1 MSQSIATINTRLLE
15 SLTQIILSLSQ
26 EEYQI
31 LIEKIQYSRLTEH
44 QKQENIES
52 LKEDIGVGIQ
62 ELQNGQYTEYNENT
76 LSSLITSIKAKGRGR
91 LQGEVT
97 E

>member
-62 ELQNGQYTEYNENT
+62 ELQNGQYTEYNENN
-76 LSSLITSIKAKGRGR
+76 LSSLITSIKAKGRER

>member
-76 LSSLITSIKAKGRGR
+76 LSSLITSIKAKGRER

>member
-31 LIEKIQYSRLTEH
+31 LIEKIQYSRLPEH

-52 LKEDIGVGIQ
+52 LKKDIGVGIQ

-76 LSSLITSIKAKGRGR
+76 LSSLITSIKAKGRER

>member
-31 LIEKIQYSRLTEH
+31 LIEKIQYSRLIEH

-62 ELQNGQYTEYNENT
+62 EFQNGQYTEYDENT

>member
-76 LSSLITSIKAKGRGR
+76 LSSLITSIKATGRER